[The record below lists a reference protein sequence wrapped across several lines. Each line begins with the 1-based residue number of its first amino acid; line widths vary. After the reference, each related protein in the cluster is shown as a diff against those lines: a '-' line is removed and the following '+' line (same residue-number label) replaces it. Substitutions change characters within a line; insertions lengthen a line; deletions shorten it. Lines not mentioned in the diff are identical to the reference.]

1 MKPLGLSQRRHVGDP
16 LLQARM
22 CSVAGAPIVAGVNS
36 VMRSPRTSSGG
47 ATPARGT
54 PVRSRRTRVLFG
66 GHPGLARALLDIAA
80 QEPAHDLRRRR
91 VLLGAQPLEELLLA
105 RIDQDGQSCG
115 AIFDG
120 QRVSHEVT
128 IGCARH
134 YNKMHIVAIMKLAH
148 SCKL

>member
-1 MKPLGLSQRRHVGDP
+1 MQRGGRADRCRCELSHALAPDFIGRRH
-16 LLQARM
+16 
-22 CSVAGAPIVAGVNS
+22 AGA
-36 VMRSPRTSSGG
+36 RYSGSFAADSG
-47 ATPARGT
+47 
-54 PVRSRRTRVLFG
+54 SLRR
-66 GHPGLARALLDIAA
+66 HPGLARALLDIAA